1 MSHSLKEQEF
11 KEKSLKLLA
20 DPCKLKDIQYNPK
33 NNDKFKNEL
42 DYKFNYEVS
51 ELLYGR
57 ITQEI
62 ENLII
67 IDSILQTIINQ
78 VNSNHNP

>member
-42 DYKFNYEVS
+42 EYKFNCEVS
-51 ELLYGR
+51 ELLYKH

-78 VNSNHNP
+78 VNLNHNP

>member
-1 MSHSLKEQEF
+1 MSHNLKEKQF

-33 NNDKFKNEL
+33 TNDTFKNEL
-42 DYKFNYEVS
+42 EYKFNYELS
-51 ELLYGR
+51 GTLYQH
-57 ITQEI
+57 IIQEI
-62 ENLII
+62 ENLIV

>member
-1 MSHSLKEQEF
+1 MSQILKEQEF

-33 NNDKFKNEL
+33 YSDSFKKEL

-51 ELLYGR
+51 DVVYNHIISDIKSIL
-57 ITQEI
+57 
-62 ENLII
+62 I
-67 IDSILQTIINQ
+67 IDSVLQDIINQ
-78 VNSNHNP
+78 VNSNQSP

>member
-1 MSHSLKEQEF
+1 MSQILKEQEF

-33 NNDKFKNEL
+33 YKDSFKKEL

-51 ELLYGR
+51 DTVYNYILQDLKTILL
-57 ITQEI
+57 
-62 ENLII
+62 
-67 IDSILQTIINQ
+67 IDSVLQDIINQ
-78 VNSNHNP
+78 VSLDQTP

>member
-1 MSHSLKEQEF
+1 MSHILKEQEF

-33 NNDKFKNEL
+33 YSDPFKKEL

-51 ELLYGR
+51 DVVYNHIISDIKSIL
-57 ITQEI
+57 
-62 ENLII
+62 I
-67 IDSILQTIINQ
+67 IDSVLQDIINQ
-78 VNSNHNP
+78 VNSSQSP

>member
-1 MSHSLKEQEF
+1 MSRDLKEQEF

-20 DPCKLKDIQYNPK
+20 DPCKLKYSHYNPK
-33 NNDKFKNEL
+33 NNDTFKNEL
-42 DYKFNYEVS
+42 EYKFNCELS
-51 ELLYGR
+51 ELLYGC

-67 IDSILQTIINQ
+67 IDSVLQTIINQ
-78 VNSNHNP
+78 VNLNHNP

>member
-1 MSHSLKEQEF
+1 MSHSLKGNEF

-20 DPCKLKDIQYNPK
+20 DPCKLKDIRYNPK
-33 NNDKFKNEL
+33 NNDTFKNEL
-42 DYKFNYEVS
+42 EYKFNCEVS

-67 IDSILQTIINQ
+67 IDSVLQTIINQ

>member
-1 MSHSLKEQEF
+1 MRHNLKDNEF

-20 DPCKLKDIQYNPK
+20 DPCKLKDINYNPK
-33 NNDKFKNEL
+33 KNDKFKNEIE
-42 DYKFNYEVS
+42 YKFNYEVS
-51 ELLYGR
+51 ELLYSR

-67 IDSILQTIINQ
+67 IDSVLQTIINQ
-78 VNSNHNP
+78 VNSNHSP

>member
-1 MSHSLKEQEF
+1 MSQILKEQEF

-33 NNDKFKNEL
+33 YRDSFKKEL

-51 ELLYGR
+51 DTVYNHIISDIKSIL
-57 ITQEI
+57 
-62 ENLII
+62 I
-67 IDSILQTIINQ
+67 IDSVLQDIINQ
-78 VNSNHNP
+78 VNSSQSP

>member
-1 MSHSLKEQEF
+1 MSQLLKENEF

-33 NNDKFKNEL
+33 YKDSFKKEL

-51 ELLYGR
+51 DTVYNYILQDLKTILL
-57 ITQEI
+57 
-62 ENLII
+62 
-67 IDSILQTIINQ
+67 IDSVLQDIINQ
-78 VNSNHNP
+78 VSLDQTP

>member
-1 MSHSLKEQEF
+1 MTHNLKEEEF

-20 DPCKLKDIQYNPK
+20 DPCKLKDSQYNPK
-33 NNDKFKNEL
+33 NNDRFKNQLE
-42 DYKFNYEVS
+42 YKFNCKVS
-51 ELLYGR
+51 ELLYKH
-57 ITQEI
+57 INQEI

-67 IDSILQTIINQ
+67 IDTVLQTIINQ

>member
-1 MSHSLKEQEF
+1 MSHDLKEQEF

-20 DPCKLKDIQYNPK
+20 DPCKLKDIHYNPK
-33 NNDKFKNEL
+33 NNDTFKNEL

-78 VNSNHNP
+78 VNSNHSP

>member
-1 MSHSLKEQEF
+1 MSRDLKEHEF

-20 DPCKLKDIQYNPK
+20 DPWKLKDIHYNPK
-33 NNDKFKNEL
+33 NNDSFKNEL
-42 DYKFNYEVS
+42 EYKFNCELS
-51 ELLYGR
+51 ELLYKH

-67 IDSILQTIINQ
+67 IDSVLLTIINQ